1 MFLTEAIQPHSP
13 FLTSFLVVKI
23 ILKTRALLG
32 ALAGTEGL
40 QMFIKQ
46 GGFLPFVVIRVSHSD
61 TLGLTRI

>member
-46 GGFLPFVVIRVSHSD
+46 VFYLLLLSEFLIQ
-61 TLGLTRI
+61 TLWD